1 MNEFRPNSYI
11 TQALTTKKRVTRKII
26 PKSEAIKLA
35 PRSKNQ
41 GLIDSVFVSEF
52 SIFSY
57 DIIQLI

>member
-1 MNEFRPNSYI
+1 M
-11 TQALTTKKRVTRKII
+11 KKRVTRKII